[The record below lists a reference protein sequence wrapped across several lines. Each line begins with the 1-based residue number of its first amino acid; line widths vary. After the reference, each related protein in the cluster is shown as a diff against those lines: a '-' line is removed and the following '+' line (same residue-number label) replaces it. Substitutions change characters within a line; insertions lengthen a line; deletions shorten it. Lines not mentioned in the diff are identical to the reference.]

1 MESVL
6 KKNISKIRLLLKK
19 GGVRKIPTSS
29 LKYNVHIDT
38 KEKGEQFEKALEQ
51 AENQSNDFCVK
62 FKNDSYI
69 ESIKT
74 KQKSKRL
81 DKKIERN

>member
-6 KKNISKIRLLLKK
+6 KKNISKIRLLLR